1 MSFFKANKGFTIF
14 KATGVR
20 HEYSH
25 VNLEKQQV
33 TCHVLY
39 KDKIYM
45 SVVVDVANDHV
56 YIQGNVDELGD
67 LSMNKQFYI
76 TMFKEQAQFF
86 VDNQISDLKK
96 YYDGK

>member
-1 MSFFKANKGFTIF
+1 MNFFRAKNGFTIY

-25 VNLEKQQV
+25 VNLEEQEV

-45 SVVVDVANDHV
+45 SVVVDVANNHV
-56 YIQGNVDELGD
+56 YIQGDVDELGE
-67 LSMNKQFYI
+67 LSMSKQFYI

-86 VDNQISDLKK
+86 IDNQISDLKK
-96 YYDGK
+96 YYANK